1 MSNESISTNKLTIG
15 YRDPHS
21 EVRVQTDL
29 TFSLQT
35 GEMVCMLGPN
45 GCGKSTLLRT
55 LAGLQ
60 PAIEGEFRIQNS
72 DVSIQN
78 SDVRSQTSKEVAL
91 VLTERLSMDNTT
103 VHDVVAMGRYPY
115 TSFLGGLT
123 DEDERII
130 AESLEKVGF
139 KNSDVR
145 SQSSDVRNQNSDVRS
160 QSSDVRSQS
169 SDVRS
174 QSSDVRNQSS
184 DVAKTFF
191 NAHSDGEKQRI
202 LIAKALAQQTPII
215 LLDEPTAHLDLPH
228 RILVLRLLRQ
238 LAHEQGKTVL
248 ISTHELDLALALS
261 DRILLMTPGKGV
273 QLDTAENLRKSDA
286 FTRAFGMDIFH
297 PLGG

>member
-1 MSNESISTNKLTIG
+1 
-15 YRDPHS
+15 
-21 EVRVQTDL
+21 
-29 TFSLQT
+29 
-35 GEMVCMLGPN
+35 MLGPN

-60 PAIEGEFRIQNS
+60 PALSGEYTHCDTKHI
-72 DVSIQN
+72 
-78 SDVRSQTSKEVAL
+78 AL

-123 DEDERII
+123 DEDEAII
-130 AESLEKVGF
+130 AKSLQAVGF
-139 KNSDVR
+139 ELSIFNFHLSP
-145 SQSSDVRNQNSDVRS
+145 
-160 QSSDVRSQS
+160 
-169 SDVRS
+169 
-174 QSSDVRNQSS
+174 
-184 DVAKTFF
+184 F

-228 RILVLRLLRQ
+228 RILILRLLRN

-261 DRILLMTPGKGV
+261 DRILLMSPCARGV
-273 QLDTAENLRKSDA
+273 QLDMAENLKKTNA
-286 FTRAFGMDIFH
+286 FTSAFGMDIFN
-297 PLGG
+297 PLG

>member
-1 MSNESISTNKLTIG
+1 MSNVSISTNKLTIG
-15 YRDPHS
+15 YADRGRKPS
-21 EVRVQTDL
+21 AVSRQKIVQADL
-29 TFSLQT
+29 TFSLYE

-60 PAIEGEFRIQNS
+60 PALEGTYQLSASS
-72 DVSIQN
+72 DLHLKAEKS
-78 SDVRSQTSKEVAL
+78 VAL
-91 VLTERLSMDNTT
+91 VLTERMSMENTT

-115 TSFLGGLT
+115 TSFLDGLS

-130 AESLEKVGF
+130 EESLKQVGF
-139 KNSDVR
+139 SAPSLEGRDGER
-145 SQSSDVRNQNSDVRS
+145 
-160 QSSDVRSQS
+160 
-169 SDVRS
+169 
-174 QSSDVRNQSS
+174 
-184 DVAKTFF
+184 FF
-191 NAHSDGEKQRI
+191 NSHSDGEKQRI

-248 ISTHELDLALALS
+248 ISTHELDLALTLS

-273 QLDTAENLRKSDA
+273 QLDTAEELKKKDA
-286 FTRAFGMDIFH
+286 FTSAFGMDIFH
-297 PLGG
+297 PLG

>member
-1 MSNESISTNKLTIG
+1 MSNVSISTNKLAIG
-15 YRDPHS
+15 YRFRTGASRPFG
-21 EVRVQTDL
+21 EAVVQHDL
-29 TFSLQT
+29 SFSLYE

-60 PAIEGEFRIQNS
+60 PALAGEYS
-72 DVSIQN
+72 AMGYGLPV
-78 SDVRSQTSKEVAL
+78 TGEASKNIAL
-91 VLTERLSMDNTT
+91 VLTERLSLENTT

-123 DEDERII
+123 DEDEAII
-130 AESLEKVGF
+130 AQSLQQVGF
-139 KNSDVR
+139 APSHQGEGR
-145 SQSSDVRNQNSDVRS
+145 GGATS
-160 QSSDVRSQS
+160 
-169 SDVRS
+169 
-174 QSSDVRNQSS
+174 
-184 DVAKTFF
+184 FF

-238 LAHEQGKTVL
+238 LAHEQGKTIL

-261 DRILLMTPGKGV
+261 DRILLMSPKAQGV
-273 QLDTAENLRKSDA
+273 QLDTAENLKKADA
-286 FTRAFGMDIFH
+286 FTSAFGMDIFH
-297 PLGG
+297 YL

>member
-1 MSNESISTNKLTIG
+1 MSNVSISTNKLSIG
-15 YRDPHS
+15 YWLRAGASQPCG
-21 EVRVQTDL
+21 VVVQADL
-29 TFSLQT
+29 DFSLRE

-60 PAIEGEFRIQNS
+60 PALSGDFTHCNAK
-72 DVSIQN
+72 SI
-78 SDVRSQTSKEVAL
+78 AL

-123 DEDERII
+123 ETDEAII
-130 AESLEKVGF
+130 AEALQQVGF
-139 KNSDVR
+139 K
-145 SQSSDVRNQNSDVRS
+145 
-160 QSSDVRSQS
+160 
-169 SDVRS
+169 
-174 QSSDVRNQSS
+174 
-184 DVAKTFF
+184 DVAVSETMF

-228 RILVLRLLRQ
+228 RILILRLVRN

-261 DRILLMTPGKGV
+261 DRILLMAPNNGGV
-273 QLDTAENLRKSDA
+273 LLDTAENLKKTNA
-286 FTRAFGMDIFH
+286 FTSAFGMDIFN
-297 PLGG
+297 PLG

>member
-1 MSNESISTNKLTIG
+1 MSNVSISTNKLSIG
-15 YRDPHS
+15 YRTASGGEHI
-21 EVRVQTDL
+21 VQTDL
-29 TFSLQT
+29 SFSLNA

-60 PAIEGEFRIQNS
+60 PALSGEYTHS
-72 DVSIQN
+72 DAKNI
-78 SDVRSQTSKEVAL
+78 AL

-123 DEDERII
+123 EEDEEII
-130 AESLEKVGF
+130 AKSLEQVGF
-139 KNSDVR
+139 DLSTFNFHLS
-145 SQSSDVRNQNSDVRS
+145 
-160 QSSDVRSQS
+160 
-169 SDVRS
+169 
-174 QSSDVRNQSS
+174 
-184 DVAKTFF
+184 FF

-228 RILVLRLLRQ
+228 RILILRLLRN
-238 LAHEQGKTVL
+238 LAHEQGKTIL

-261 DRILLMTPGKGV
+261 DRILLMTPGKGIR
-273 QLDTAENLRKSDA
+273 LDTAENLKKVDA
-286 FTRAFGMDIFH
+286 FTRAFNMDIFN
-297 PLGG
+297 PLG

>member
-1 MSNESISTNKLTIG
+1 MSNVSISTNKLTIG
-15 YRDPHS
+15 YRATSGDEHI
-21 EVRVQTDL
+21 VQTDL
-29 TFSLQT
+29 SFSLRA

-60 PAIEGEFRIQNS
+60 PALSGEYTHCDTKHI
-72 DVSIQN
+72 
-78 SDVRSQTSKEVAL
+78 AL

-123 DEDERII
+123 ETDEAII
-130 AESLEKVGF
+130 AESLRQVGF
-139 KNSDVR
+139 ENRESKIENS
-145 SQSSDVRNQNSDVRS
+145 
-160 QSSDVRSQS
+160 
-169 SDVRS
+169 
-174 QSSDVRNQSS
+174 
-184 DVAKTFF
+184 FF

-228 RILVLRLLRQ
+228 RILILRLLRN

-261 DRILLMTPGKGV
+261 DRILLMTPGHGI
-273 QLDTAENLRKSDA
+273 QLDTAANLKKTDA
-286 FTRAFGMDIFH
+286 FTSAFGMDIFD
-297 PLGG
+297 PLG